1 MRKSDDV
8 FPLNLPAYEYQ
19 LQKDA
24 DRIYI
29 YDNLRK
35 KYIVLTPEEWVR
47 QHFIQ
52 YLLNQHQ
59 YPKSLIKV
67 EGGLS
72 YNTLAKRSDIVV
84 FSREGTPWMV
94 VECKAPTQPLNEQT
108 LLQASTYN
116 KTLQAPYVVVTNGIS
131 HFYFSVDWNLG
142 KTIALPELPAYPL
155 SQ

>member
-1 MRKSDDV
+1 V
-8 FPLNLPAYEYQ
+8 YPLNLPPYEYQ

-24 DRIYI
+24 DRIFI
-29 YDNLRK
+29 FDALRK

-52 YLLNQHQ
+52 YLLNQYQ

-84 FSREGTPWMV
+84 FNREGAPWMV
-94 VECKAPTQPLNEQT
+94 IECKAPTQSLNEQT

-116 KTLQAPYVVVTNGIS
+116 KTLQAPYLVVTNGVH
-131 HFYFSVDWNLG
+131 HFYFSIDWQTG
-142 KTIALPELPAYPL
+142 STKRIPALPMFPN
-155 SQ
+155 